1 MGFGAI
7 PSLSHVLSWLAEG
20 QIYCYS
26 FSFRSIQNVPNSS
39 VQMYV
44 CCFGFAFEFCPEF
57 FSGKTLET
65 KECWAILI

>member
-7 PSLSHVLSWLAEG
+7 HSLSHVLSWLAERK
-20 QIYCYS
+20 IYHYS
-26 FSFRSIQNVPNSS
+26 FSSGTIQNVPNSS

-57 FSGKTLET
+57 FLE
-65 KECWAILI
+65 KPLKQSSVEQY